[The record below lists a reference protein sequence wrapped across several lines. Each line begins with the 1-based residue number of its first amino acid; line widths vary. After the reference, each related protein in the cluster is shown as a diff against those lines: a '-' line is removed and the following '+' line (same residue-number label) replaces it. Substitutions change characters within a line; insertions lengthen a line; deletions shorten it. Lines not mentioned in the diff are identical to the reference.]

1 MFHYQLRDQLP
12 VTLPKKLTLDKEIL
26 NLRQAVDWL
35 KISLVRSVALKRS
48 EKPIL
53 WTLSSTARVSA
64 SGLVHRRKITRST
77 AFILREVRQ
86 SFFALKKLVADE
98 GAVQAAAGPGDG
110 DGQEFQN
117 ERQREVS
124 QELFIEFFNR
134 SLVWAFPVKIQN
146 LAGSAQLG
154 RFN

>member
-53 WTLSSTARVSA
+53 WTLSSTAR
-64 SGLVHRRKITRST
+64 GTLLDIHRC
-77 AFILREVRQ
+77 
-86 SFFALKKLVADE
+86 KKYL
-98 GAVQAAAGPGDG
+98 
-110 DGQEFQN
+110 
-117 ERQREVS
+117 
-124 QELFIEFFNR
+124 
-134 SLVWAFPVKIQN
+134 
-146 LAGSAQLG
+146 
-154 RFN
+154 